1 MALLALLLLAF
12 SLQASPYVD
21 QRIAYAKEQIK
32 KQKDR
37 PQGYSDLAIALA
49 RRARE
54 TDDPAY
60 LKQAEDAINDSLR
73 VAPANFEARKAR
85 VIVRLQQNRFA
96 DALEE
101 AQALNK
107 QVADDNLTYGLIADA
122 QIALGN
128 YQEAEKATQFMIDMQ
143 QVNAP
148 GIKRGAELRELFGFP
163 EGANDWWNSALRIT
177 SANDTEERAWI
188 LTRMAQVQLRVGK
201 KDIADKYL
209 QQAFA
214 LDPDYPWALTAMA
227 MVRMA
232 QERPAEAVDLLR
244 KRLARHDDLESSY
257 QLARALEKS
266 GRADEAKK
274 AYADFEK
281 AALAASGQPAN
292 ANRDLI
298 LYLADHD
305 KAKDAARLAREELAR
320 RHDAFTLDAAAWALY
335 RAGDF
340 TEARKQIDKALAAG
354 IRDAGIFYHAGAIA
368 LKLNDTKAAKGFL
381 KNSLEVDASSE
392 DSAKVLK
399 TLAAGETAP

>member
-1 MALLALLLLAF
+1 MPLLVLFLLALTLH
-12 SLQASPYVD
+12 ASPYVD

-54 TDDPAY
+54 TGDPAY

-73 VAPANFEARKAR
+73 IAPANFEARKAR

-107 QVADDNLTYGLIADA
+107 QIPDDNLTYGLIADA

-128 YQEAEKATQFMIDMQ
+128 YREAEKATQFMIDMQ

-148 GIKRGAELRELFGFP
+148 GIKRGADLRELFGFP

-188 LTRMAQVQLRVGK
+188 LTRMAHVQLRVGK
-201 KDIADKYL
+201 KDVADKYL
-209 QQAFA
+209 QQAFS
-214 LDPDYPWALTAMA
+214 LDPNYPWALTAMA
-227 MVRMA
+227 MVRIA

-244 KRLARHDDLESSY
+244 KRLAQHEDLESSY

-266 GRADEAKK
+266 GRADDARK
-274 AYADFEK
+274 AYDDFEK
-281 AALAASGQPAN
+281 AALAASAQPAN

-305 KAKDAARLAREELAR
+305 KAKDAVRIGREELAR
-320 RHDAFTLDAAAWALY
+320 RHDALTLDAMAWALY
-335 RAGDF
+335 RAGEF
-340 TEARKQIDKALAAG
+340 AEARKEIDKAIAVG
-354 IRDAGIFYHAGAIA
+354 IRDAGLFYHAGAIA
-368 LKLNDTKAAKGFL
+368 LKLDDPKAAKGFL
-381 KNSLEVDASSE
+381 KSSLEVDASSE
-392 DSAKVLK
+392 ESGAVLK
-399 TLAAGETAP
+399 ALAAIS